1 MSNVAYHIL
10 LVVLAFNVHGAVVLD
25 RVAVVVGKHAIK
37 SSDIERD
44 LRLTEFLNREKLDLG
59 ADAKHTAAERLI
71 DQTILRD
78 EIANGGYSR
87 PTDADVAAL
96 LNQLRKDRFG
106 GSDTRLREGLSSYAL
121 SENQL
126 RAQLLWQLTVLKF
139 IDQRFRAGV
148 LVNDDEVREY
158 YDRHL
163 AELKREYPKDNNFE
177 ALAPRV
183 RASLEG
189 EHVNKN
195 FTDWIEQARKRNRI
209 EYMQGAFA

>member
-1 MSNVAYHIL
+1 MTL
-10 LVVLAFNVHGAVVLD
+10 LFGLTTAMQSAVVLD
-25 RVAVVVGKHAIK
+25 RIAVVVGKHAIK

-59 ADAKHTAAERLI
+59 PEAKHKAAERLV
-71 DQTILRD
+71 DQTIIRD

-87 PTDADVAAL
+87 PTDADAAAL

-106 GSDTRLREGLSSYAL
+106 GSAARLREALSTSGLSDS
-121 SENQL
+121 QL

-148 LVNDDEVREY
+148 LVTDDEVRDY
-158 YDRHL
+158 YDQHL
-163 AELKREYPKDNNFE
+163 AALKRDYPKDGNYE
-177 ALAPRV
+177 ALAPKI

-189 EHVNKN
+189 ERVNTN
-195 FTDWIEQARKRNRI
+195 FANWIEQARKRNRI
-209 EYMQGAFA
+209 EYMPGAFA